1 MGKKVY
7 HDIEGACE
15 YANVDRQT
23 IYNWIKRGI
32 LIDGEIRLFL
42 PMRTFEGMPLVNEI
56 DLDNFMI
63 EIGHNPDEEK
73 NQTTPRYYH
82 RPTIK
87 KGVSM
92 ADDETLDAQEVLDYL
107 EEVMDENKIR
117 PGQKI
122 DTLLQAVEDE
132 IEDEDEEE

>member
-7 HDIEGACE
+7 HDIKGACE
-15 YANVDRQT
+15 YANVDRRT

-63 EIGHNPDEEK
+63 EIGHNPEEEN
-73 NQTTPRYYH
+73 NQT
-82 RPTIK
+82 IDQQSK

-92 ADDETLDAQEVLDYL
+92 AEDESLDAQDVLDYL
-107 EEVMDENKIR
+107 EDVMEENKLR

-122 DTLLQAVEDE
+122 DTLLHAVEDE
-132 IEDEDEEE
+132 IEEEED